1 MMIMMKFKFIDSLND
16 KKEMKMNTIETT
28 ATEMMFFKLQELLFK
43 AKVKMSLNLMK
54 VMIKIMK

>member
-1 MMIMMKFKFIDSLND
+1 MMIMMKFKFIDSSND

>member
-1 MMIMMKFKFIDSLND
+1 MMKFKFIDSLND